1 MTILFLF
8 LALFLLMF
16 IGVPIAIALGLSGSL
31 TIMLFS
37 PDSVRSLAIKLF
49 ETSEHYTLLAIP
61 FFLLAGA
68 FMTTGGVARRLIDFA
83 NACVGHIRGGL
94 AIGAVLAC
102 MLFAAL
108 SGSSPATVAAVGSI
122 AIAGMVRSGYPQAFG
137 AGIVCNAG
145 TLGILI
151 PPSVVMVVYAAA
163 TESSVGKLFMAGV
176 LPGILLGM
184 VLMVAIYI
192 VAAKKHLPALPRA
205 TPSEWLSAARKAIW
219 GLLLMAIILGGI
231 YSGMFTPTEAAA
243 VAAVYAAFVAL
254 FVYKDMRLREVPRV
268 LLESGKLSI
277 MLMFIIANAMLF
289 AHVLTTEQI
298 PQTITAWVIGMGLS
312 PWMFLLVVNLVLLVA
327 GAFMEPSAII
337 LILAPILFPIAMR
350 LGIDPIH
357 LGIVMVVNMEIG
369 LITPPVGLNLFVASA
384 VTGMSVGQVIHA
396 ALPWLLILLGFL
408 LVITYVPAISLALPN
423 WLGMG

>member
-1 MTILFLF
+1 MSILFLF
-8 LALFLLMF
+8 IALFALMM
-16 IGVPIAIALGLSGSL
+16 IGVPIAISLGLAGSL
-31 TIMLFS
+31 TIMFFS
-37 PDSVRSLAIKLF
+37 NDSVRSLAIKLF

-137 AGIVCNAG
+137 AGIVTNAG

-163 TESSVGKLFMAGV
+163 TETSVGKLFMAGV
-176 LPGILLGM
+176 VPGLLLGL

-192 VAAKKHLPALPRA
+192 VAVKKNLPAMPRA
-205 TPSEWLSAARKAIW
+205 TFREWLSAGRKALW
-219 GLLLMAIILGGI
+219 GLLLMVVILGGI

-243 VAAVYAAFVAL
+243 VAAMYSAL
-254 FVYKDMRLREVPRV
+254 IAIFVYKDLTFKQVPHV
-268 LLESGKLSI
+268 ILDSAKIGI

-298 PQTITAWVIGMGLS
+298 PQQITGMVLDMGLE
-312 PWMFLLVVNLVLLVA
+312 PWQFLIVVNIVLLVA
-327 GAFMEPSAII
+327 GAFMEPSAVI
-337 LILAPILFPIAMR
+337 LILAPILFPIAME

-357 LGIVMVVNMEIG
+357 LGIIMVVNMEIG
-369 LITPPVGLNLFVASA
+369 LITPPVGLNLFVTSA
-384 VTGMSVGQVIHA
+384 VTGMPVTAVVRA
-396 ALPWLLILLGFL
+396 AMPWLCLLLGFL
-408 LVITYVPAISLALPN
+408 VLVTYVPSISLGLPN
-423 WLGMG
+423 WLGMP

>member
-1 MTILFLF
+1 MTVLFLF
-8 LALFLLMF
+8 FMLFLLMF
-16 IGVPIAIALGLSGSL
+16 IGVPIAISLGLAGSL
-31 TIMLFS
+31 TIIFFS

-94 AIGAVLAC
+94 AIAAVLAC

-122 AIAGMVRSGYPQAFG
+122 AIAGMVRSGYPQEFG

-151 PPSVVMVVYAAA
+151 PPSIVMVVYAAA
-163 TESSVGKLFMAGV
+163 TETSVGKLFMAGV
-176 LPGILLGM
+176 VPGVLLGLT
-184 VLMVAIYI
+184 LMIAIYI
-192 VAAKKHLPALPRA
+192 VAVKKNLPALPRA
-205 TPSEWLSAARKAIW
+205 TFREWIGAARKAIW
-219 GLLLMAIILGGI
+219 GLLLMVIILGGI

-243 VAAVYAAFVAL
+243 VAAVYSAFIAL
-254 FVYKDMRLREVPRV
+254 FVYKDLTFREVPKV

-289 AHVLTTEQI
+289 AHVLTTEQL
-298 PQTITAWVIGMGLS
+298 PQQITTWVIEAGLT
-312 PWMFLLVVNLVLLVA
+312 PITFLLVVNIVLLIA

-337 LILAPILFPIAMR
+337 LILAPILFPIATQ

-357 LGIVMVVNMEIG
+357 LGIIMVVNLEIG
-369 LITPPVGLNLFVASA
+369 LVTPPVGLNLFVSSA
-384 VTGMSVGQVIHA
+384 VTGMPLTATIRA
-396 ALPWLLILLGFL
+396 ALPWLMILLAFL
-408 LVITYVPAISLALPN
+408 MLVTYVPFISLALPN
-423 WLGMG
+423 WIGMN

>member
-16 IGVPIAIALGLSGSL
+16 IGVPVAISLGLAGSV
-31 TIMLFS
+31 TIILFS

-61 FFLLAGA
+61 FFLLAGS

-83 NACVGHIRGGL
+83 NATVGHIRGGL

-122 AIAGMVRSGYPQAFG
+122 AIAGMVRSGYPQAFA
-137 AGIVCNAG
+137 AGIVTNAG

-163 TESSVGKLFMAGV
+163 TETSVGTLFMAGV
-176 LPGILLGM
+176 VPGTLLGL

-192 VAAKKHLPALPRA
+192 IAVKKNLPAVPRA
-205 TPSEWLSAARKAIW
+205 SFRQWLSAARKAVW
-219 GLLLMAIILGGI
+219 GLLLMVIILGGI

-243 VAAVYAAFVAL
+243 VAAVYSAFIAL
-254 FVYKDMRLREVPRV
+254 FVYKDMRITEAPKVI
-268 LLESGKLSI
+268 LESAKLTI

-298 PQTITAWVIGMGLS
+298 PQQITAMVLEAGLQ
-312 PWMFLLVVNLVLLVA
+312 PWMFLLVVNIVLLIA

-337 LILAPILFPIAMR
+337 LILAPILFPIAVQ

-357 LGIVMVVNMEIG
+357 LGIIMVVNMEIG
-369 LITPPVGLNLFVASA
+369 LITPPVGLNLFVTSA
-384 VTGMSVGQVIHA
+384 VTGMSLADVIKA
-396 ALPWLLILLGFL
+396 AMPWLMILLGFL
-408 LVITYVPAISLALPN
+408 VLITYVPSISMGLPN
-423 WLGMG
+423 LLGM

>member
-1 MTILFLF
+1 MTIAFLF
-8 LALFLLMF
+8 ATLFALMF
-16 IGVPIAIALGLSGSL
+16 IGVPIAISLGLAGSL
-31 TIMLFS
+31 TIVFFS

-94 AIGAVLAC
+94 AIAAVLAC

-151 PPSVVMVVYAAA
+151 PPSIVMVVYAAA
-163 TESSVGKLFMAGV
+163 TETSVGKLFMAGV
-176 LPGILLGM
+176 IPGLLLGLS
-184 VLMVAIYI
+184 LMVAIYI
-192 VAAKKHLPALPRA
+192 VAVKKNLPAMPRA
-205 TPSEWLSAARKAIW
+205 TLREFLSTARKAIW
-219 GLLLMAIILGGI
+219 GLLLMLIILGGI
-231 YSGMFTPTEAAA
+231 YTGMFTPTEAAA
-243 VAAVYAAFVAL
+243 VAAVYSAFIAL
-254 FVYKDMRLREVPRV
+254 FVYKDLTFREAPKV
-268 LLESGKLSI
+268 LLDSAKLSI

-289 AHVLTTEQI
+289 AHVLTTEQL
-298 PQTITAWVIGMGLS
+298 PQQITTWVIEAGLT
-312 PWMFLLVVNLVLLVA
+312 PVTFLLVVNVVLLIA

-337 LILAPILFPIAMR
+337 LILAPILFPIAMK

-357 LGIVMVVNMEIG
+357 LGIIMVVNLEIG
-369 LITPPVGLNLFVASA
+369 LITPPVGLNLFVTSA
-384 VTGMSVGQVIHA
+384 VTGMTVPATIKA
-396 ALPWLLILLGFL
+396 AMPWLMLLLLFL
-408 LVITYVPAISLALPN
+408 MLITYVPWITLALPN
-423 WLGMG
+423 WLGMN

>member
-1 MTILFLF
+1 MTIPFLF
-8 LALFLLMF
+8 LALFALMF
-16 IGVPIAIALGLSGSL
+16 IGVPVAISLGLAGSV
-31 TIMLFS
+31 TIILFS

-61 FFLLAGA
+61 FFLLAGS

-83 NACVGHIRGGL
+83 NASVGHIRGGL
-94 AIGAVLAC
+94 AIGAVMAC

-122 AIAGMVRSGYPQAFG
+122 AIAGMVRSGYPQPFA
-137 AGIVCNAG
+137 AGIVTNAG

-163 TESSVGKLFMAGV
+163 TETSVGTLFMAGV
-176 LPGILLGM
+176 VPGLLLGL

-192 VAAKKHLPALPRA
+192 IAVKKNLPALPRV
-205 TPSEWLSAARKAIW
+205 TLGEWLGAARKAVW
-219 GLLLMAIILGGI
+219 GLLLMVIILGGI

-243 VAAVYAAFVAL
+243 VAAVYSAFIAL
-254 FVYKDMRLREVPRV
+254 FVYKDMRLTQAPKVV
-268 LLESGKLSI
+268 LESAKLSI

-298 PQTITAWVIGMGLS
+298 PQQITSMVLEAGLE
-312 PWMFLLVVNLVLLVA
+312 PWMFLLVVNIVLLIA

-337 LILAPILFPIAMR
+337 LILAPILFPIAVQ

-357 LGIVMVVNMEIG
+357 LGIIMVVNMEIG
-369 LITPPVGLNLFVASA
+369 LITPPVGLNLFVTSA
-384 VTGMSVGQVIHA
+384 VTGMPLSEVIKA
-396 ALPWLLILLGFL
+396 AMPWLMLLLGFL
-408 LVITYVPAISLALPN
+408 VIITYVPSVSLGLPRM
-423 WLGMG
+423 LGM

>member
-1 MTILFLF
+1 MTIPFLF
-8 LALFLLMF
+8 LALFALMF
-16 IGVPIAIALGLSGSL
+16 IGVPVAISLGLAGSV
-31 TIMLFS
+31 TIILFS

-61 FFLLAGA
+61 FFLLAGS

-83 NACVGHIRGGL
+83 NASVGHIRGGL
-94 AIGAVLAC
+94 AIGAVMAC

-122 AIAGMVRSGYPQAFG
+122 AIAGMVRSGYPQPFA
-137 AGIVCNAG
+137 AGIVTNAG

-163 TESSVGKLFMAGV
+163 TETSVGTLFMAGV
-176 LPGILLGM
+176 VPGLLLGL

-192 VAAKKHLPALPRA
+192 IAVKKNLPALPRA
-205 TPSEWLSAARKAIW
+205 TLGEWLGAARKAVW
-219 GLLLMAIILGGI
+219 GLLLMVIILGGI

-243 VAAVYAAFVAL
+243 VAAVYSAFIAL
-254 FVYKDMRLREVPRV
+254 FVYKDMRLTQAPKVV
-268 LLESGKLSI
+268 LESAKLSI

-298 PQTITAWVIGMGLS
+298 PQQITSMVLEAGLE
-312 PWMFLLVVNLVLLVA
+312 PWMFLLVVNIVLLIA

-337 LILAPILFPIAMR
+337 LILAPILFPIAVQ

-357 LGIVMVVNMEIG
+357 LGIIMLVNMEIG
-369 LITPPVGLNLFVASA
+369 LITPPVGLNLFVTSA
-384 VTGMSVGQVIHA
+384 VTGMPLSEVIKA
-396 ALPWLLILLGFL
+396 AMPWLMLLLGFL
-408 LVITYVPAISLALPN
+408 VIITYVPSVSLGLPRM
-423 WLGMG
+423 LGM